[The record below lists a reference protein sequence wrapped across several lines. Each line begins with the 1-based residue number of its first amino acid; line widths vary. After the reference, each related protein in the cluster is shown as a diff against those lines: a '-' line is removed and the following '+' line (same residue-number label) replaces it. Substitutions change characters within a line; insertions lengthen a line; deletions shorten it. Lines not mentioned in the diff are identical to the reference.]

1 LARLKLTGSAEV
13 EVEVEVERRSDS
25 SDLSLD
31 LSLNLPESW
40 RTFSASC
47 RPRYLSLISNLGTLG
62 SLNGRAANRK
72 EDDIVKQTR
81 GRLGVGIV
89 LTASLLM
96 GVGCGG
102 TGKTFYL
109 DLQQKQAAAQYMEPE
124 SVRIIIEPFEDRRLE
139 KNRLGL
145 RTHLWGGV
153 TYFNVAGERPGDV
166 IAQALVDRLKTRGW
180 KDRAWTVRVASSG
193 AVTNLNDADIVI
205 SGQLLDFS
213 ANAKSRLF
221 STVVNTSSKMVITAR
236 NIGNQ
241 SSTTRNVE
249 GAERDT
255 VVWFSE
261 DDVQQ
266 LLATTLKDSID
277 RYLADTTI
285 EHKALRSVR

>member
-1 LARLKLTGSAEV
+1 M
-13 EVEVEVERRSDS
+13 
-25 SDLSLD
+25 
-31 LSLNLPESW
+31 
-40 RTFSASC
+40 
-47 RPRYLSLISNLGTLG
+47 
-62 SLNGRAANRK
+62 
-72 EDDIVKQTR
+72 KQTR

-89 LTASLLM
+89 LAACLLM
-96 GVGCGG
+96 GAGCGG

-109 DLQQKQAAAQYMEPE
+109 DLQQKQAVAQFMEPE
-124 SVRIIIEPFEDRRLE
+124 PVRIVIESFEDLRLE

-145 RTHLWGGV
+145 RPDLWGGV

-166 IAQALVDRLKTRGW
+166 IARALADRLKTRGW

-193 AVTNLNDADIVI
+193 AVKNLNDADIVI

-221 STVVNTSSKMVITAR
+221 STVVNTSSKLMITAR
-236 NIGNQ
+236 NIGDQ
-241 SSTTRNVE
+241 SATVRNIE

-266 LLATTLKDSID
+266 LLATTLKDCID
-277 RYLADTTI
+277 RYLTDTTI
-285 EHKALRSVR
+285 EHKTLRPVR

>member
-1 LARLKLTGSAEV
+1 M
-13 EVEVEVERRSDS
+13 
-25 SDLSLD
+25 
-31 LSLNLPESW
+31 
-40 RTFSASC
+40 
-47 RPRYLSLISNLGTLG
+47 
-62 SLNGRAANRK
+62 
-72 EDDIVKQTR
+72 KQTR
-81 GRLGVGIV
+81 GRRGVGIV
-89 LTASLLM
+89 LMASLLM
-96 GVGCGG
+96 GAGCGG
-102 TGKTFYL
+102 TGKTVYL

-124 SVRIIIEPFEDRRLE
+124 PVRIVIESFEDRRLE
-139 KNRLGL
+139 RNRLGL

-180 KDRAWTVRVASSG
+180 KDRAWTVQASRG

-213 ANAKSRLF
+213 ADAKSRLF

-236 NIGNQ
+236 NIGDQ
-241 SSTTRNVE
+241 SSTIRIVE
-249 GAERDT
+249 GAQRDT

-261 DDVQQ
+261 DDLQQ

-285 EHKALRSVR
+285 EHKALRPVR

>member
-1 LARLKLTGSAEV
+1 M
-13 EVEVEVERRSDS
+13 
-25 SDLSLD
+25 
-31 LSLNLPESW
+31 
-40 RTFSASC
+40 
-47 RPRYLSLISNLGTLG
+47 
-62 SLNGRAANRK
+62 
-72 EDDIVKQTR
+72 KQTR

-89 LTASLLM
+89 LAACLLM
-96 GVGCGG
+96 GAGCGG

-109 DLQQKQAAAQYMEPE
+109 DLQQKQAVAQFMEPE
-124 SVRIIIEPFEDRRLE
+124 PVRIVIESFEDLRLE

-193 AVTNLNDADIVI
+193 AVKNLNDADIVI

-221 STVVNTSSKMVITAR
+221 STVVNTSSKLVITAR
-236 NIGNQ
+236 NIGDQ
-241 SSTTRNVE
+241 SSTVRNIE

-266 LLATTLKDSID
+266 LLATTLKDCID
-277 RYLADTTI
+277 RYLTDTTI
-285 EHKALRSVR
+285 EHKTLRPVR

>member
-1 LARLKLTGSAEV
+1 
-13 EVEVEVERRSDS
+13 
-25 SDLSLD
+25 
-31 LSLNLPESW
+31 
-40 RTFSASC
+40 
-47 RPRYLSLISNLGTLG
+47 
-62 SLNGRAANRK
+62 
-72 EDDIVKQTR
+72 
-81 GRLGVGIV
+81 
-89 LTASLLM
+89 M
-96 GVGCGG
+96 GAGCGG

-109 DLQQKQAAAQYMEPE
+109 DLQQKQAVAQFMEPE
-124 SVRIIIEPFEDRRLE
+124 PVRIVIESFEDLRLE

-193 AVTNLNDADIVI
+193 AVKNLNDADIVI

-221 STVVNTSSKMVITAR
+221 STVVNTSSKLMITAR
-236 NIGNQ
+236 NIGDQ
-241 SSTTRNVE
+241 SATVRNIE

-266 LLATTLKDSID
+266 LLATTLKDCID
-277 RYLADTTI
+277 RYLTDTTI
-285 EHKALRSVR
+285 EHKTLRPVR

>member
-1 LARLKLTGSAEV
+1 M
-13 EVEVEVERRSDS
+13 
-25 SDLSLD
+25 
-31 LSLNLPESW
+31 
-40 RTFSASC
+40 
-47 RPRYLSLISNLGTLG
+47 
-62 SLNGRAANRK
+62 
-72 EDDIVKQTR
+72 EDAIVKQTR

-89 LTASLLM
+89 LAACLLM
-96 GVGCGG
+96 GAGCGG

-109 DLQQKQAAAQYMEPE
+109 DLQQKQAVAQFMEPE
-124 SVRIIIEPFEDRRLE
+124 PVRIVIESFEDLRLE

-193 AVTNLNDADIVI
+193 AVKNLNDADIVI

-221 STVVNTSSKMVITAR
+221 STVVNTSSKLMITAR
-236 NIGNQ
+236 NIGDQ
-241 SSTTRNVE
+241 SATVRNIE

-266 LLATTLKDSID
+266 LLATTLKDCID
-277 RYLADTTI
+277 RYLTDTTI
-285 EHKALRSVR
+285 EHKTLRPVR